1 MLYSA
6 GLVSVDKINKKKVRQ
21 EKVASTINY
30 PQKNYYQISDM
41 ENIEVWHNELL
52 SLIPSVVLTVTCFP

>member
-52 SLIPSVVLTVTCFP
+52 SLIPSVVLTVI